1 MEVPEGTKRERMEV
15 PEGTKRERMEVPRE
29 MEMEQRGHHERC
41 FRGVIRRMKTD
52 PHDKW
57 GIACSNLSMHAIV
70 RPDAGYLREYI
81 ELVVGRMVKDGR
93 VERIGPKNSS
103 RYVLRGRA
111 PRIK

>member
-1 MEVPEGTKRERMEV
+1 MERMEV
-15 PEGTKRERMEVPRE
+15 PGE

-41 FRGVIRRMKTD
+41 FRGVIRRMKMD
-52 PHDKW
+52 PHDS
-57 GIACSNLSMHAIV
+57 GGLHVPTCRCMQSCALM
-70 RPDAGYLREYI
+70 PDISETYI

-103 RYVLRGRA
+103 RYVPRGRA

>member
-1 MEVPEGTKRERMEV
+1 MQLCALM
-15 PEGTKRERMEVPRE
+15 
-29 MEMEQRGHHERC
+29 
-41 FRGVIRRMKTD
+41 
-52 PHDKW
+52 
-57 GIACSNLSMHAIV
+57 
-70 RPDAGYLREYI
+70 PDISETYI